1 MTPKKYAASINIET
15 IEMKRNQILTQGL
28 RLLYSVPEK
37 AIPYSKNVNKI
48 PLRRKLFKQKNKN
61 VCLLHISYL
70 ARAYLISNINTIL
83 EELTAQFN

>member
-37 AIPYSKNVNKI
+37 AILYSKNVNRI
-48 PLRRKLFKQKNKN
+48 PSRRKLFKQKNKN
-61 VCLLHISYL
+61 LCVCYL
-70 ARAYLISNINTIL
+70 SAI
-83 EELTAQFN
+83 